1 MNNLSEAQ
9 LAAALAIS
17 VSHIRR
23 FRRRADRADAQ
34 VTNRRRTA
42 YSRRAT
48 CASIPTR
55 RRIPAPTTAA
65 ALPLGC

>member
-1 MNNLSEAQ
+1 MNNRSEAQ

-34 VTNRRRTA
+34 GTNIACRRGRGYDDADDT
-42 YSRRAT
+42 SHRRQGFGRPAAT
-48 CASIPTR
+48 R
-55 RRIPAPTTAA
+55 
-65 ALPLGC
+65 